1 MNFQRI
7 LVATDF
13 SAASLVAVETAF
25 NLALEGSET
34 MYLLNVIQKHAI
46 VDQMGHIYPSFRKR
60 YGDAR
65 ERFRKGYGEARERLY
80 ALIPEQ
86 SKHDSKVKTLVLTE
100 ASPAQ
105 AIARFARIKD
115 VDLIII
121 GAHGRKG
128 LRPLS
133 MGSTAE
139 SLLRRSPCKVLVV
152 KQKIASNAA

>member
-13 SAASLVAVETAF
+13 SPASLAAVETGF

-34 MYLLNVIQKHAI
+34 MYLLNVIETNALL
-46 VDQMGHIYPSFRKR
+46 DQMGDFYPSFRKR

-65 ERFRKGYGEARERLY
+65 ERLE

-86 SKHDSKVKTLVLTE
+86 SKHVSKVKPLVLTD

-105 AIARFARIKD
+105 AITRFARSKD
-115 VDLIII
+115 VDLIIVGI
-121 GAHGRKG
+121 HGRKG
-128 LRPLS
+128 LTPLL
-133 MGSTAE
+133 MGSTAK
-139 SLLRRSPCKVLVV
+139 SLLHSSPCQVLVV
-152 KQKIASNAA
+152 KQKVASKAA